1 MTKLSKNWWGRFLF
15 QDRGMLPTKRLLIL
29 FVILSLGLTMIGFFS
44 EISWTAV
51 ITINILLFL
60 ASLVDLTLS
69 PKKNELAFNR
79 QLPEQMERGLTYEVK
94 VKVRNRSRHRVS
106 YRFMDGLPQTFAA
119 PFPVYGHI
127 QKETT
132 AMISYETAARKRGQY
147 EIRKFYVRYKS
158 VWGLWEKQITADLP
172 ETVKVIPD
180 LTETKQYLED
190 AQRFLLYEGS
200 KIRKFEKGTGEFSQI
215 RRYVP
220 GDDPRMVNWRQTAK
234 LREVM
239 TNEYEPEHGKYIT
252 ILMDCGRMMGAELA
266 KGSRLESVLDA
277 AVAIA
282 AAALQKGD
290 YVSVLAFSKDIKKYI
305 PPAKGMDHL
314 QTILEAIYDVE
325 ADPIEPN
332 YAAVFAFLET
342 VQKKR
347 SLLLLFSDVRT
358 FLHEETA
365 LGYLQTLRRRHL
377 FLILGLE
384 DGPLLERA
392 DDDPDTVQAAMVKSI
407 AQQQLLFKKREK
419 AKWES
424 HGLQLIE
431 AREESLAARAISG
444 YIELMN
450 RNLL

>member
-15 QDRGMLPTKRLLIL
+15 QDRGILPTKRLLIL
-29 FVILSLGLTMIGFFS
+29 YAVLSLGLVIIGFFS
-44 EISWTAV
+44 AISWTAV
-51 ITINILLFL
+51 LAVNLFLFL
-60 ASLVDLTLS
+60 ASLLDLTLS
-69 PKKNELAFNR
+69 PKKDELAFNR
-79 QLPEQMERGLTYEVK
+79 ELPERMERGLTNEVRVK
-94 VKVRNRSRHRVS
+94 VKNRSRHPVF
-106 YRFMDGLPQTFAA
+106 YRFMDDLPETFES
-119 PFPVYGHI
+119 PFPVYGQI
-127 QKETT
+127 QKESS
-132 AMISYETAARKRGQY
+132 AVISYEAVARKRGQY
-147 EIRKFYVRYKS
+147 EIRTLYVRYKS
-158 VWGLWEKQITADLP
+158 MLGLWEKQITADLP

-180 LTETKQYLED
+180 LTETKQYLES
-190 AQRFLLYEGS
+190 AQQFLLYEGA

-252 ILMDCGRMMGAELA
+252 ILIDCGRMMGAELK

-277 AVAIA
+277 VLAVT
-282 AAALQKGD
+282 AAALEKGD
-290 YVSVLAFSKDIKKYI
+290 YVSVLAFSKDIKKYV

-314 QTILEAIYDVE
+314 QTILEVIYHVE
-325 ADPIEPN
+325 ADPVEPN

-377 FLILGLE
+377 FLIMGLE
-384 DGPLLERA
+384 DLPLMERA
-392 DDDPDTVQAAMVKSI
+392 ADDPVTVQAAMVKSI

-424 HGLQLIE
+424 RGLLLIE

-444 YIELMN
+444 YIEIMN